1 MDGLTEVG
9 CTSLVLDWSGA
20 GQCLCMVALVALEE
34 LGISWLDLIFTGI
47 SAVGVG
53 LALG

>member
-47 SAVGVG
+47 SGVELG